1 MLPRPD
7 FVPMPVP
14 EQAEAPSPVDATDAS
29 SMIEMKFDLV
39 VKGNPP
45 KLHDFSSGLPSSAF
59 EREISSKTSKWTA
72 HEQILEY
79 GCVALSAQGPSSQSI
94 VDLLVTHMRLQL
106 NYTDRAG
113 CMMSDEHNF
122 SNDLSILI
130 ATLVGIYIL
139 EAQHANRQPE
149 ITRLCG
155 SRGTPLSASDF
166 DPADRAV
173 MTGATAGFS
182 RPIAPVKVMIHPE
195 SNRTEQVAVYAYGAN
210 LMERLMP
217 LDGTAAQQVCKKNSR
232 ARTRPSI
239 AGLRRSKRLEKGQI
253 IATKRHAN
261 LPRRYAPR
269 CIFGSGL
276 ARYSCI
282 LEGDAEKLDEMT
294 LQLSWQPK
302 DRVSESLVLRLANDA
317 GIHGVPTLVGSRDI
331 ANMDDGH
338 IRSRLRETFQGLDS
352 IRRVDK
358 VLRAI
363 IWRED
368 GIPLS
373 SVNNIVELLCGFES
387 ILRSM
392 SDQQPPAPNADK
404 FFFSH
409 HRFAWCRDTA
419 HEHQR
424 T

>member
-1 MLPRPD
+1 MLLRPD
-7 FVPMPVP
+7 FVSMRVRKG
-14 EQAEAPSPVDATDAS
+14 AKAPSPVDATDAG
-29 SMIEMKFDLV
+29 SMIEMKFDRAA
-39 VKGNPP
+39 KGNPP

-59 EREISSKTSKWTA
+59 EREISSKTSKWTP

-113 CMMSDEHNF
+113 CMLSDEHNF
-122 SNDLSILI
+122 SNDISILF
-130 ATLVGIYIL
+130 ATLIGIYIL
-139 EAQHANRQPE
+139 DAHHAGRQPE
-149 ITRLCG
+149 ITRLSG
-155 SRGTPLSASDF
+155 SHGTPLTASDF

-173 MTGATAGFS
+173 TTGATTGLS

-195 SNRTEQVAVYAYGAN
+195 SSRTEQVAAYAYGAN

-217 LDGTAAQQVCKKNSR
+217 LEGTAAQQVCKKNSGVR
-232 ARTRPSI
+232 ARPSI
-239 AGLRRSKRLEKGQI
+239 AELRKSKRLGKGQV
-253 IATKRHAN
+253 IASKCHAN
-261 LPRRYAPR
+261 SPRRFAPR

-276 ARYSCI
+276 ARYSCV
-282 LEGDAEKLDEMT
+282 LEGDAEKLDELT
-294 LQLSWQPK
+294 LQLSWHPK
-302 DRVSESLVLRLANDA
+302 DRVSEASVLRLANEA
-317 GIHGVPTLVGSRDI
+317 GIRGVPTLVGSRDI
-331 ANMDDGH
+331 ANMDDGE

-373 SVNNIVELLCGFES
+373 SVNNIIDLLCGFES

-392 SDQQPPAPNADK
+392 LEST
-404 FFFSH
+404 
-409 HRFAWCRDTA
+409 TA
-419 HEHQR
+419 CAEC
-424 T
+424 

>member
-1 MLPRPD
+1 MSLRPD
-7 FVPMPVP
+7 FVAMRVR
-14 EQAEAPSPVDATDAS
+14 QRAEAPSPVDATDAS
-29 SMIEMKFDLV
+29 SMIEMKFDHV

-94 VDLLVTHMRLQL
+94 VDLLITHMRLQL

-122 SNDLSILI
+122 SDDISILF
-130 ATLVGIYIL
+130 ATLIGIYIL
-139 EAQHANRQPE
+139 DAQHAGRQPE

-155 SRGTPLSASDF
+155 SHGTPLTASDF
-166 DPADRAV
+166 DPTDRAV
-173 MTGATAGFS
+173 TTGATAGLS
-182 RPIAPVKVMIHPE
+182 RPIAPVKAMIHPE
-195 SNRTEQVAVYAYGAN
+195 SNPAEQVAVYAYGAN

-217 LDGTAAQQVCKKNSR
+217 LDGTAAQEVCKKNPR
-232 ARTRPSI
+232 ARPRPSI
-239 AGLRRSKRLEKGQI
+239 AGLRKSKRLDKGQVV
-253 IATKRHAN
+253 ATKRHAN
-261 LPRRYAPR
+261 LPRRFAPR

-282 LEGDAEKLDEMT
+282 LEGDGEKLDEMT

-302 DRVSESLVLRLANDA
+302 DRVSESLVLRLANEA
-317 GIHGVPTLVGSRDI
+317 GIRGVPTLVGSRDI
-331 ANMDDGH
+331 ANMDDGQ

-373 SVNNIVELLCGFES
+373 SVNNIVELLGGFES

-392 SDQQPPAPNADK
+392 SK
-404 FFFSH
+404 STIT
-409 HRFAWCRDTA
+409 CV
-419 HEHQR
+419 EC
-424 T
+424 